1 VTEAAAPAG
10 QDSLH
15 LAMAALTAAER
26 ARCTATT
33 DQVPRWRAAR
43 DAAGEAGLVWE
54 SGWAGYQLA
63 RALLAQRGNRP
74 EAAETLR
81 AAYQAMT
88 RLGAKPLAE
97 RIHSLAGQAHIRL
110 DETAPLDAATP
121 TPSAWEP
128 DGLTRR
134 EREVLAQIVTGR
146 TYAEIARALFI
157 SEKTVSVHVSNLLRK
172 TGAASRI
179 ELATQVAAQ
188 TPGPG
193 RVDARSA
200 DRHT

>member
-1 VTEAAAPAG
+1 MEP
-10 QDSLH
+10 
-15 LAMAALTAAER
+15 
-26 ARCTATT
+26 
-33 DQVPRWRAAR
+33 
-43 DAAGEAGLVWE
+43 
-54 SGWAGYQLA
+54 GWAGYQLA

-88 RLGAKPLAE
+88 RLGAKPLVE
-97 RIHSLAGQAHIRL
+97 RIHSLAAQAHIRL
-110 DETAPLDAATP
+110 DEPAPLHAAARKA
-121 TPSAWEP
+121 PSAWEP

-172 TGAASRI
+172 TGATSRI
-179 ELATQVAAQ
+179 DLATQLAAQ
-188 TPGPG
+188 PPGPG

-200 DRHT
+200 DPRHT

>member
-1 VTEAAAPAG
+1 MRLGRLPARPGTARPARQPPRGRRDPPYGIPGDDPAG
-10 QDSLH
+10 RQ
-15 LAMAALTAAER
+15 TTGR
-26 ARCTATT
+26 AHPLPCC
-33 DQVPRWRAAR
+33 PSPHPAR
-43 DAAGEAGLVWE
+43 
-54 SGWAGYQLA
+54 
-63 RALLAQRGNRP
+63 RNR
-74 EAAETLR
+74 
-81 AAYQAMT
+81 
-88 RLGAKPLAE
+88 
-97 RIHSLAGQAHIRL
+97 
-110 DETAPLDAATP
+110 PLDAATP
-121 TPSAWEP
+121 TPSAREP

-179 ELATQVAAQ
+179 ELATQLAAQ

-200 DRHT
+200 DRRHT